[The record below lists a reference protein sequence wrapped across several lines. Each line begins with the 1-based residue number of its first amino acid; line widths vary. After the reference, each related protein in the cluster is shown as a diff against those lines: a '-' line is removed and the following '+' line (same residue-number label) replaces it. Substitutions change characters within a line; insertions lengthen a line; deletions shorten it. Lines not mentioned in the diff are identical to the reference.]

1 MRKFFKLC
9 EETGISSTEA
19 SFRWLVHHSG
29 LSDGDVLI
37 LGATRVDQL
46 AGNIELCKK
55 GPLEEEL
62 VKAVDE
68 LWEAV
73 KDETS
78 VTAVI

>member
-1 MRKFFKLC
+1 MRKFFKVC
-9 EETGISSTEA
+9 EETGTSSTEA
-19 SFRWLVHHSG
+19 SFRWLVYHSR
-29 LSDGDVLI
+29 LSDSDVLI
-37 LGATRVDQL
+37 LRATRVDQL

-55 GPLEEEL
+55 GPLNEGL
-62 VKAVDE
+62 VKAVGE

>member
-9 EETGISSTEA
+9 DEAGISSTEA

-29 LSDGDVLI
+29 LGDGDVLI

-46 AGNIELCKK
+46 AGNVELCKK
-55 GPLEEEL
+55 GRLEEGL
-62 VKAVDE
+62 VKAVDG